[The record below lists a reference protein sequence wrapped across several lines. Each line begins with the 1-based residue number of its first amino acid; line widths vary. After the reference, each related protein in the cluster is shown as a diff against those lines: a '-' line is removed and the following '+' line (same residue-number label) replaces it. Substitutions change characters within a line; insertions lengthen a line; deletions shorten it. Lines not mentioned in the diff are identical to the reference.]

1 VFKLRLSKVVGVI
14 SIPLGAIGAGALG
27 ILAPPEV
34 SDTPAPAGTF
44 VFIILFTDIKP
55 WAIVAA
61 AAINEKG
68 GGRVDNALLAPT

>member
-1 VFKLRLSKVVGVI
+1 MLT
-14 SIPLGAIGAGALG
+14 
-27 ILAPPEV
+27 PPEV

-55 WAIVAA
+55 CAIVAA

-68 GGRVDNALLAPT
+68 GGKVDKALLAPT